1 MLYSA
6 CKDTEK
12 KLKLQATTNKIGVVA
27 GLIFHRTPYINGT
40 EWQERASRAGAGT
53 LQPRGCPRCQTTPL
67 RSLLW
72 GRTLQKSLFCGSKQ
86 ALLQCKTMGFA
97 APRRA
102 FRIFLTMRWLHNLE
116 ICVICLRIFHVAAIS
131 PLVCY
136 FTFITLLPAIF
147 YLPVAILAA
156 IHSRRSSLRF
166 RVNDSPIRLTMKQN
180 TPKF

>member
-1 MLYSA
+1 
-6 CKDTEK
+6 
-12 KLKLQATTNKIGVVA
+12 
-27 GLIFHRTPYINGT
+27 
-40 EWQERASRAGAGT
+40 
-53 LQPRGCPRCQTTPL
+53 
-67 RSLLW
+67 
-72 GRTLQKSLFCGSKQ
+72 
-86 ALLQCKTMGFA
+86 MGFA

-116 ICVICLRIFHVAAIS
+116 IYGICLRIFHVAAIS

>member
-12 KLKLQATTNKIGVVA
+12 KLKLQATTNKIAVVA
-27 GLIFHRTPYINGT
+27 RLIFQPHILYQRYGMAGKGKPCRGRYTAT
-40 EWQERASRAGAGT
+40 E
-53 LQPRGCPRCQTTPL
+53 GCPRCQTTPL

-72 GRTLQKSLFCGSKQ
+72 GRTLQKSLFCSSKQ
-86 ALLQCKTMGFA
+86 ALLQCKTIGFA
-97 APRRA
+97 TPRRA

-116 ICVICLRIFHVAAIS
+116 ICVICLRIFYVVAIS

>member
-27 GLIFHRTPYINGT
+27 GLIFQPDALCLRCGMAGKRKPYKG
-40 EWQERASRAGAGT
+40 R
-53 LQPRGCPRCQTTPL
+53 QTTPL
-67 RSLLW
+67 CSLLW

-102 FRIFLTMRWLHNLE
+102 FHIFLTMRWLHNLE
-116 ICVICLRIFHVAAIS
+116 IYGICLRIFHVAAIS

-180 TPKF
+180 TPKS

>member
-27 GLIFHRTPYINGT
+27 GLIFQPDALCLRCGMAGKRKPYKGRHT
-40 EWQERASRAGAGT
+40 VTG
-53 LQPRGCPRCQTTPL
+53 GCPRCQTTPL

-116 ICVICLRIFHVAAIS
+116 IYGICLRIFMSQPSVRLSVTLHS
-131 PLVCY
+131 LHC
-136 FTFITLLPAIF
+136 FLQSFICLLPSW
-147 YLPVAILAA
+147 LPFILGVV
-156 IHSRRSSLRF
+156 RYVF
-166 RVNDSPIRLTMKQN
+166 E
-180 TPKF
+180 

>member
-27 GLIFHRTPYINGT
+27 GLIFQHDALCLRCGMAGKRKPYKGRHT
-40 EWQERASRAGAGT
+40 VTG
-53 LQPRGCPRCQTTPL
+53 GCPRCQTTPL

-86 ALLQCKTMGFA
+86 ALLQCKTMVFA

-116 ICVICLRIFHVAAIS
+116 IYGICLRIFHVAAVS

-180 TPKF
+180 TPKS

>member
-27 GLIFHRTPYINGT
+27 GLIFQPDALCLRCGM
-40 EWQERASRAGAGT
+40 AGKGKPCRGRYTAAE
-53 LQPRGCPRCQTTPL
+53 GCPRCQTTPL
-67 RSLLW
+67 CSLLW
-72 GRTLQKSLFCGSKQ
+72 GRTQQKSLFCGSKQ

-102 FRIFLTMRWLHNLE
+102 FRIFLTMRWLHNQE
-116 ICVICLRIFHVAAIS
+116 IYGICLRIFHVAIS

-156 IHSRRSSLRF
+156 IHSRRSSLLF

>member
-1 MLYSA
+1 MPCA
-6 CKDTEK
+6 C
-12 KLKLQATTNKIGVVA
+12 VA
-27 GLIFHRTPYINGT
+27 
-40 EWQERASRAGAGT
+40 EWQERTSRAGAGT
-53 LQPRGCPRCQTTPL
+53 LQPGGCPRCQTKPL

-116 ICVICLRIFHVAAIS
+116 IYGICLRIFHVAAIS

-136 FTFITLLPAIF
+136 FTFITLLPASFICL
-147 YLPVAILAA
+147 LPSWLPFILGVV
-156 IHSRRSSLRF
+156 RYVF
-166 RVNDSPIRLTMKQN
+166 E
-180 TPKF
+180 